1 MPETTTATT
10 TSLAPFYAGWD
21 RYQSLLIESVSSL
34 TDEQLALRAAPH
46 LNPVWLLAAHI
57 LGTRAGW
64 FELLLGELDP
74 EIAAFHDW
82 DIDDAPQRSAA
93 ELVHG
98 LELTWNMIQDCL
110 NLWTPAILEQT
121 VTSAYGNTF
130 TFQWVIFHVL
140 EHDMHHG
147 GELAL
152 TLGMHGLPT
161 PEL

>member
-1 MPETTTATT
+1 VPETTTTIT
-10 TSLAPFYAGWD
+10 NLAPFYQGWD
-21 RYQSLLIESVSSL
+21 RYQGLLVESVGSL

-46 LNPVWLLAAHI
+46 LNSVGMLAAHI
-57 LGTRAGW
+57 IGTRVGW
-64 FELLLGELDP
+64 FQQLLGELDP
-74 EIAAFHDW
+74 EIAALDPW
-82 DIDDAPQRSAA
+82 DADDAPQRSAV

-110 NLWTPAILEQT
+110 NMWTPAIFEQT
-121 VTSAYGNTF
+121 ITTQRGSTRS
-130 TFQWVIFHVL
+130 FQWVIFHVL

-161 PEL
+161 PDL